1 MYATSS
7 GEGCYIGSMKRTPTA
22 EERERE
28 AKKLRLLEELEDTWL
43 PYLTPKDDEFYQQWQ
58 LKYPKL
64 ILREAASVPEELHK
78 EVQEAFLTLHK
89 HGCLFRDLVR
99 IQGKDLLTPVSRI
112 LIGNPGCTYK
122 YLNTRLFTVPWP
134 VKGSD
139 AKYHEA
145 EVAAACQTFL
155 KLNDYLQVETI
166 QALEELAAKEKA
178 NIDAVPVCIGPD
190 FPRVGMGSSFDGQ
203 DEIDMKNRA
212 AYNVTLLNFM
222 DPAKMPYLKEEP
234 YFGMGKMAVSWHHD
248 ENLVDRSAV
257 AVYSYSCEGPDEESE
272 DDPQLEG
279 RDPDIWHVGFK
290 ISWDIETPG
299 LAIPLHQGDCYFMLD
314 DLNATHQ
321 HCVLAGLP
329 PRFSSTHRVAEC
341 STGTLD
347 YILQRCQSALQN
359 IRDEADYGE
368 VSLKSL
374 EPVVLKHGEEIHNEV
389 EFEWLRQFWFQG
401 NRYKR
406 CTDWWCQ
413 PMTQLE
419 ELWKKMEGL
428 TNAVLR
434 EVRREGTPVEQ
445 RNEILTA
452 ILTTLTARQNLRREW
467 HARSEATSSNACNA
481 QEHRHSPHWQQR
493 HGLVTWSNGE
503 WWGQW
508 RTVLQRQSPLCSAL
522 DVAIRECWSRVA
534 VSSGASPELP
544 ELYPRIRSQN
554 AGRIGKR
561 MILRCLC
568 RLISQI
574 SFPNSGVCFW
584 KPNPRERAQVLGGG
598 TKAVSDFSPPTLSW
612 A

>member
-1 MYATSS
+1 MKLGVPGCLSNPWRPGCCVVIEKSFHFLPVPAARYRVTPSQRLLLFAHRLRDRAPRFALPFILLPGMSVLHLDLGS
-7 GEGCYIGSMKRTPTA
+7 EGQSLGVA
-22 EERERE
+22 EW
-28 AKKLRLLEELEDTWL
+28 KLRLLEELEDTWL

-64 ILREAASVPEELHK
+64 ILREAGSVPEELHK

-89 HGCLFRDLVR
+89 HGCFFRDLVR

-134 VKGSD
+134 VKGASTR
-139 AKYHEA
+139 YEEA
-145 EVAAACQTFL
+145 EIAAACQTFL
-155 KLNDYLQVETI
+155 RLNDYLQIETI
-166 QALEELAAKEKA
+166 QALEELACKEKS

-190 FPRVGMGSSFDGQ
+190 FPRVGMGSFDGQ
-203 DEIDMKNRA
+203 DEVDIKNRA

-222 DPAKMPYLKEEP
+222 DPQKMPYLKEEP

-248 ENLVDRSAV
+248 ENLVERSAV
-257 AVYSYSCEGPDEESE
+257 AVYSYSCEGPEEESE

-279 RDPDIWHVGFK
+279 RDPDTWHVGFK

-347 YILQRCQSALQN
+347 YILQRCQVALQN
-359 IRDEADYGE
+359 VRDGADGGDA
-368 VSLKSL
+368 SLKSF
-374 EPVVLKHGEEIHNEV
+374 EPAVLKQGEEIHNEV

-401 NRYKR
+401 NRYRK
-406 CTDWWCQ
+406 CSDWWCQ
-413 PMTQLE
+413 PMAQLE
-419 ELWKKMEGL
+419 ELWKKMEGV

-434 EVRREGTPVEQ
+434 EVRREGVPVEQ

-452 ILTTLTARQNLRREW
+452 ILASLTTRQNLRREW
-467 HARSEATSSNACNA
+467 HARCQSRIARTLPVDQKPECRPYWEKDDPSMPLPFDLTDVVSEL
-481 QEHRHSPHWQQR
+481 R
-493 HGLVTWSNGE
+493 GLLLE
-503 WWGQW
+503 
-508 RTVLQRQSPLCSAL
+508 A
-522 DVAIRECWSRVA
+522 
-534 VSSGASPELP
+534 
-544 ELYPRIRSQN
+544 
-554 AGRIGKR
+554 
-561 MILRCLC
+561 
-568 RLISQI
+568 
-574 SFPNSGVCFW
+574 
-584 KPNPRERAQVLGGG
+584 KP
-598 TKAVSDFSPPTLSW
+598 
-612 A
+612 

>member
-1 MYATSS
+1 
-7 GEGCYIGSMKRTPTA
+7 MKRTPTA

-64 ILREAASVPEELHK
+64 ILREASSVSEELHK

-134 VKGSD
+134 VKGSNI
-139 AKYHEA
+139 KYPEA
-145 EVAAACQTFL
+145 EIAAACETFL
-155 KLNDYLQVETI
+155 KLNDYLQIETI

-178 NIDAVPVCIGPD
+178 NEDAVPLCMSAD
-190 FPRVGMGSSFDGQ
+190 FPRVGMGSSYDGQ
-203 DEIDMKNRA
+203 DEVDIKSRA

-222 DPAKMPYLKEEP
+222 DPQKMPYLKEEP

-257 AVYSYSCEGPDEESE
+257 AVYSYSCEGMVCSAKKQP
-272 DDPQLEG
+272 
-279 RDPDIWHVGFK
+279 
-290 ISWDIETPG
+290 
-299 LAIPLHQGDCYFMLD
+299 Y

-321 HCVLAGLP
+321 HCVLAGSQ

-347 YILQRCQSALQN
+347 YILQRCQLALQN
-359 IRDEADYGE
+359 VRDDVDNGD
-368 VSLKSL
+368 VSLKSF
-374 EPVVLKHGEEIHNEV
+374 EPAVLKQGEEIHNEV

-401 NRYKR
+401 NRYRK

-413 PMTQLE
+413 PMAQLE
-419 ELWKKMEGL
+419 ALWKKMEGV
-428 TNAVLR
+428 TNAVLH
-434 EVRREGTPVEQ
+434 EVKREGLPVEQ

-452 ILTTLTARQNLRREW
+452 ILASLTARQNLRREW
-467 HARSEATSSNACNA
+467 HARCQSRIARTLPADQKPECRPYWEKDDVSMPLPFDLTDIVSEL
-481 QEHRHSPHWQQR
+481 R
-493 HGLVTWSNGE
+493 
-503 WWGQW
+503 GQ
-508 RTVLQRQSPLCSAL
+508 LLEA
-522 DVAIRECWSRVA
+522 
-534 VSSGASPELP
+534 
-544 ELYPRIRSQN
+544 
-554 AGRIGKR
+554 
-561 MILRCLC
+561 
-568 RLISQI
+568 
-574 SFPNSGVCFW
+574 
-584 KPNPRERAQVLGGG
+584 KP
-598 TKAVSDFSPPTLSW
+598 
-612 A
+612 

>member
-1 MYATSS
+1 
-7 GEGCYIGSMKRTPTA
+7 MKRTPTA

-64 ILREAASVPEELHK
+64 ILREAGSVPEELHK

-89 HGCLFRDLVR
+89 HGCFFRDLVR

-134 VKGSD
+134 VKGASTR
-139 AKYHEA
+139 YEEA
-145 EVAAACQTFL
+145 EIAAACQTFL
-155 KLNDYLQVETI
+155 RLNDYLQIETI
-166 QALEELAAKEKA
+166 QALEELACKEKS

-190 FPRVGMGSSFDGQ
+190 FPRVGMGSFDGQ
-203 DEIDMKNRA
+203 DEVDIKNRA

-222 DPAKMPYLKEEP
+222 DPQKMPYLKEEP

-248 ENLVDRSAV
+248 ENLVERSAV
-257 AVYSYSCEGPDEESE
+257 AVYSYSCEGPEEESE

-279 RDPDIWHVGFK
+279 RDPDTWHVGFK

-329 PRFSSTHRVAEC
+329 PRFSSTHRVAE
-341 STGTLD
+341 
-347 YILQRCQSALQN
+347 
-359 IRDEADYGE
+359 
-368 VSLKSL
+368 
-374 EPVVLKHGEEIHNEV
+374 V

-401 NRYKR
+401 NRYRK
-406 CTDWWCQ
+406 CSDWWCQ
-413 PMTQLE
+413 PMAQLE
-419 ELWKKMEGL
+419 ELWKKMEGV

-434 EVRREGTPVEQ
+434 EVRREGVPVEQ

-452 ILTTLTARQNLRREW
+452 ILASLTTRQNLRREW
-467 HARSEATSSNACNA
+467 HARCQSRIARTLPVDQKPECRPYWEKDDPSMPLPFDLTDVVSEL
-481 QEHRHSPHWQQR
+481 R
-493 HGLVTWSNGE
+493 GLLLE
-503 WWGQW
+503 
-508 RTVLQRQSPLCSAL
+508 A
-522 DVAIRECWSRVA
+522 
-534 VSSGASPELP
+534 
-544 ELYPRIRSQN
+544 
-554 AGRIGKR
+554 
-561 MILRCLC
+561 
-568 RLISQI
+568 
-574 SFPNSGVCFW
+574 
-584 KPNPRERAQVLGGG
+584 KP
-598 TKAVSDFSPPTLSW
+598 
-612 A
+612 

>member
-1 MYATSS
+1 
-7 GEGCYIGSMKRTPTA
+7 MKRTPTA

-64 ILREAASVPEELHK
+64 ILREAGSVPEELHK

-134 VKGSD
+134 VKGSNI
-139 AKYHEA
+139 KYTEA
-145 EVAAACQTFL
+145 EIAAACQLFL
-155 KLNDYLQVETI
+155 KLNDYMQVETI
-166 QALEELAAKEKA
+166 QALEELASKDKSSGDVA
-178 NIDAVPVCIGPD
+178 PVCMAAD
-190 FPRVGMGSSFDGQ
+190 FPRVGMGSAFDGQ
-203 DEIDMKNRA
+203 EEMDIKNRA

-222 DPAKMPYLKEEP
+222 DPQKMPYLKEEP

-257 AVYSYSCEGPDEESE
+257 AVYSYSCEGPEEE
-272 DDPQLEG
+272 DDDDPHLEG
-279 RDPDIWHVGFK
+279 RDPDTWHVGFK

-321 HCVLAGLP
+321 HCVLAGSQ

-341 STGTLD
+341 SMGTLD
-347 YILQRCQSALQN
+347 YILQQCQLALQN
-359 IRDEADYGE
+359 VRDDMDDGA

-374 EPVVLKHGEEIHNEV
+374 EPAVLKQGEEIHNEV

-401 NRYKR
+401 NRYRK

-419 ELWKKMEGL
+419 ELWKKMEGV
-428 TNAVLR
+428 TNAVLH
-434 EVRREGTPVEQ
+434 EVRREVHPVEQ
-445 RNEILTA
+445 KSEILTA
-452 ILTTLTARQNLRREW
+452 ILASLTTRQNLRREW
-467 HARSEATSSNACNA
+467 HARCQSRIARTLPVDQKPECRPYWEKDDPAMPLPFDLTDIVSEL
-481 QEHRHSPHWQQR
+481 R
-493 HGLVTWSNGE
+493 
-503 WWGQW
+503 GQ
-508 RTVLQRQSPLCSAL
+508 LLEA
-522 DVAIRECWSRVA
+522 
-534 VSSGASPELP
+534 
-544 ELYPRIRSQN
+544 
-554 AGRIGKR
+554 
-561 MILRCLC
+561 
-568 RLISQI
+568 
-574 SFPNSGVCFW
+574 
-584 KPNPRERAQVLGGG
+584 KP
-598 TKAVSDFSPPTLSW
+598 
-612 A
+612 

>member
-1 MYATSS
+1 M
-7 GEGCYIGSMKRTPTA
+7 
-22 EERERE
+22 
-28 AKKLRLLEELEDTWL
+28 
-43 PYLTPKDDEFYQQWQ
+43 
-58 LKYPKL
+58 
-64 ILREAASVPEELHK
+64 
-78 EVQEAFLTLHK
+78 
-89 HGCLFRDLVR
+89 R

-139 AKYHEA
+139 AKYNEA
-145 EVAAACQTFL
+145 EIAVACQTFL
-155 KLNDYLQVETI
+155 KLNSYLQVETI

-190 FPRVGMGSSFDGQ
+190 FPRVGMGSSFDGH

-222 DPAKMPYLKEEP
+222 DPQKMPYLKEEP

-257 AVYSYSCEGPDEESE
+257 AVYSYSCEGPEEESE

-341 STGTLD
+341 STGTLE
-347 YILQRCQSALQN
+347 YILQRCQVALQN
-359 IRDEADYGE
+359 VREEADNGE
-368 VSLKSL
+368 ISLKSL
-374 EPVVLKHGEEIHNEV
+374 ESVVLKQGEEIHNEV

-401 NRYKR
+401 SRYKK

-413 PMTQLE
+413 PMSQLE
-419 ELWKKMEGL
+419 EMWRKMEWL
-428 TNAVLR
+428 TSAVLR
-434 EVRREGTPVEQ
+434 EVRREGVPMEQ
-445 RNEILTA
+445 KNEMLTSILA
-452 ILTTLTARQNLRREW
+452 SITTRQNLRREW
-467 HARSEATSSNACNA
+467 HARCQSRIARTLPADQKPECRPYWEKGDPSMPLPFDLTEIVSEL
-481 QEHRHSPHWQQR
+481 R
-493 HGLVTWSNGE
+493 GLLLET
-503 WWGQW
+503 
-508 RTVLQRQSPLCSAL
+508 RP
-522 DVAIRECWSRVA
+522 
-534 VSSGASPELP
+534 
-544 ELYPRIRSQN
+544 
-554 AGRIGKR
+554 
-561 MILRCLC
+561 
-568 RLISQI
+568 
-574 SFPNSGVCFW
+574 
-584 KPNPRERAQVLGGG
+584 
-598 TKAVSDFSPPTLSW
+598 
-612 A
+612 

>member
-1 MYATSS
+1 
-7 GEGCYIGSMKRTPTA
+7 MKRTPTA

-64 ILREAASVPEELHK
+64 ILREAGSVPEGLHK
-78 EVQEAFLTLHK
+78 EVQEAFLALHK

-99 IQGKDLLTPVSRI
+99 IQGKDLLTPVSRL

-139 AKYHEA
+139 AKYNEA
-145 EVAAACQTFL
+145 EIGAACQTFL
-155 KLNDYLQVETI
+155 KLNDYLQIETI

-178 NIDAVPVCIGPD
+178 NIDTVPVCIGPD
-190 FPRVGMGSSFDGQ
+190 FPRVGMGSSFDGH
-203 DEIDMKNRA
+203 DEVDRKSRA
-212 AYNVTLLNFM
+212 AYNLTLLNFM
-222 DPAKMPYLKEEP
+222 DPQKMPYLKEEP

-257 AVYSYSCEGPDEESE
+257 AVYNYSCEGPEEESE

-279 RDPDIWHVGFK
+279 RDPDVWHVGFK

-329 PRFSSTHRVAEC
+329 PRFSSTHRVAE
-341 STGTLD
+341 
-347 YILQRCQSALQN
+347 
-359 IRDEADYGE
+359 
-368 VSLKSL
+368 
-374 EPVVLKHGEEIHNEV
+374 V

-401 NRYKR
+401 NRYKK

-419 ELWKKMEGL
+419 ELWKKMEGA
-428 TNAVLR
+428 THAVLR
-434 EVRREGTPVEQ
+434 EVRREGAPVEQ
-445 RNEILTA
+445 SSDILTA
-452 ILTTLTARQNLRREW
+452 ILAVLTTRQNLRREW
-467 HARSEATSSNACNA
+467 HARCQSRIARTLPVDQKPECRPYWEKDDPSMPLPFDLTDTVAELRGLLLEA
-481 QEHRHSPHWQQR
+481 
-493 HGLVTWSNGE
+493 
-503 WWGQW
+503 
-508 RTVLQRQSPLCSAL
+508 
-522 DVAIRECWSRVA
+522 
-534 VSSGASPELP
+534 
-544 ELYPRIRSQN
+544 
-554 AGRIGKR
+554 
-561 MILRCLC
+561 
-568 RLISQI
+568 
-574 SFPNSGVCFW
+574 
-584 KPNPRERAQVLGGG
+584 KP
-598 TKAVSDFSPPTLSW
+598 
-612 A
+612 

>member
-1 MYATSS
+1 
-7 GEGCYIGSMKRTPTA
+7 MKRTPTA

-64 ILREAASVPEELHK
+64 ILREASSVSEELHK

-134 VKGSD
+134 VKGSNI
-139 AKYHEA
+139 KYPEA
-145 EVAAACQTFL
+145 EIAAACETFL
-155 KLNDYLQVETI
+155 KLNDYLQIETI

-178 NIDAVPVCIGPD
+178 NEDAVPLCMSAD
-190 FPRVGMGSSFDGQ
+190 FPRVGMGSSYDGQ
-203 DEIDMKNRA
+203 DEVDIKSRA

-222 DPAKMPYLKEEP
+222 DPQKMPYLKEEP

-257 AVYSYSCEGPDEESE
+257 AVYSYSCE
-272 DDPQLEG
+272 
-279 RDPDIWHVGFK
+279 
-290 ISWDIETPG
+290 
-299 LAIPLHQGDCYFMLD
+299 D

-321 HCVLAGLP
+321 HCVLAGSQ

-347 YILQRCQSALQN
+347 YILQRCQLALQN
-359 IRDEADYGE
+359 VRDDVDNGD
-368 VSLKSL
+368 VSLKSF
-374 EPVVLKHGEEIHNEV
+374 EPAVLKQGEEIHNEV

-401 NRYKR
+401 NRYRK

-413 PMTQLE
+413 PMAQLE
-419 ELWKKMEGL
+419 ALWKKMEGV
-428 TNAVLR
+428 TNAVLH
-434 EVRREGTPVEQ
+434 EVKREGLPVEQ

-452 ILTTLTARQNLRREW
+452 ILASLTARQNLRREW
-467 HARSEATSSNACNA
+467 HARCQSRIARTLPADQKPECRPYWEKDDVSMPLPFDLTDIVSEL
-481 QEHRHSPHWQQR
+481 R
-493 HGLVTWSNGE
+493 
-503 WWGQW
+503 GQ
-508 RTVLQRQSPLCSAL
+508 LLEA
-522 DVAIRECWSRVA
+522 
-534 VSSGASPELP
+534 
-544 ELYPRIRSQN
+544 
-554 AGRIGKR
+554 
-561 MILRCLC
+561 
-568 RLISQI
+568 
-574 SFPNSGVCFW
+574 
-584 KPNPRERAQVLGGG
+584 KP
-598 TKAVSDFSPPTLSW
+598 
-612 A
+612 

>member
-1 MYATSS
+1 
-7 GEGCYIGSMKRTPTA
+7 MKRTPTA

-64 ILREAASVPEELHK
+64 ILREAGSIPEELHK

-99 IQGKDLLTPVSRI
+99 VQGKDLLTPVSRL

-134 VKGSD
+134 EKGVTVT
-139 AKYHEA
+139 YNEA
-145 EVAAACQTFL
+145 EIATACQTFL
-155 KLNDYLQVETI
+155 KLNEYLQIETL
-166 QALEELAAKEKA
+166 QALEELAAKDRD

-190 FPRVGMGSSFDGQ
+190 FPRVGLGYDGP
-203 DEIDMKNRA
+203 DEVELNTRA
-212 AYNVTLLNFM
+212 AYNMTLLNFM
-222 DPAKMPYLKEEP
+222 DPQKMPYLKEEP

-257 AVYSYSCEGPDEESE
+257 AVYSYSREGPEEEEDSD
-272 DDPQLEG
+272 DDPELEG
-279 RDPDIWHVGFK
+279 RDPDTWHVGFK

-347 YILQRCQSALQN
+347 YILQRCQLGLQN
-359 IRDEADYGE
+359 VHDEADNGD

-374 EPVVLKHGEEIHNEV
+374 EPAVLKQGEDIHNEV

-401 NRYKR
+401 NRYRK
-406 CTDWWCQ
+406 CTDFWCQ
-413 PMTQLE
+413 PMTHLE
-419 ELWKKMEGL
+419 EQWKKMEGV
-428 TNAVLR
+428 TNAVLQ
-434 EVRREGTPVEQ
+434 EVRREGLPAGQ
-445 RNEILTA
+445 RRDMVSVILA
-452 ILTTLTARQNLRREW
+452 SLTTRQNLRTEW
-467 HARSEATSSNACNA
+467 RARCQSRIARTLPLDQKPECRPYWEKEDPSMPLPFDLTDIISELKVLLLEAKP
-481 QEHRHSPHWQQR
+481 QEES
-493 HGLVTWSNGE
+493 T
-503 WWGQW
+503 
-508 RTVLQRQSPLCSAL
+508 
-522 DVAIRECWSRVA
+522 
-534 VSSGASPELP
+534 
-544 ELYPRIRSQN
+544 
-554 AGRIGKR
+554 
-561 MILRCLC
+561 
-568 RLISQI
+568 
-574 SFPNSGVCFW
+574 F
-584 KPNPRERAQVLGGG
+584 
-598 TKAVSDFSPPTLSW
+598 
-612 A
+612 

>member
-1 MYATSS
+1 
-7 GEGCYIGSMKRTPTA
+7 MKRTQTA

-43 PYLTPKDDEFYQQWQ
+43 PYLTPKDDEFYQQWH

-64 ILREAASVPEELHK
+64 ILREADRVPEELHK

-134 VKGSD
+134 TKGSTI
-139 AKYHEA
+139 KYTED
-145 EVAAACQTFL
+145 EIGAACQTFL
-155 KLNDYLQVETI
+155 KLNDYLQTETI
-166 QALEELAAKEKA
+166 QALEELASKEKSSDEA
-178 NIDAVPVCIGPD
+178 LPVYIAPD
-190 FPRVGMGSSFDGQ
+190 FPRIGIGSSFDRQ
-203 DEIDMKNRA
+203 DEVDVKSRA

-222 DPAKMPYLKEEP
+222 DPQKMSYLKEEP

-248 ENLVDRSAV
+248 ENLVERSAV
-257 AVYSYSCEGPDEESE
+257 AVYNYSCEGSEEESE
-272 DDPQLEG
+272 DDPDLEG
-279 RDPDIWHVGFK
+279 RDPDTWHVGFK

-321 HCVLAGLP
+321 HCVLAGSQ

-347 YILQRCQSALQN
+347 YIFQRCQLALQN
-359 IRDEADYGE
+359 LRDAVDDGD

-374 EPVVLKHGEEIHNEV
+374 EPTVLKQGEEIHNEV

-401 NRYKR
+401 SRYKK

-419 ELWKKMEGL
+419 GLWKKMEGV

-434 EVRREGTPVEQ
+434 EVRKEGLPVKQ
-445 RNEILTA
+445 RKEILTA
-452 ILTTLTARQNLRREW
+452 ILASLSTRQNLRREW
-467 HARSEATSSNACNA
+467 QARC
-481 QEHRHSPHWQQR
+481 
-493 HGLVTWSNGE
+493 
-503 WWGQW
+503 
-508 RTVLQRQSPLCSAL
+508 QS
-522 DVAIRECWSRVA
+522 
-534 VSSGASPELP
+534 
-544 ELYPRIRSQN
+544 RIAR
-554 AGRIGKR
+554 
-561 MILRCLC
+561 
-568 RLISQI
+568 
-574 SFPNSGVCFW
+574 
-584 KPNPRERAQVLGGG
+584 
-598 TKAVSDFSPPTLSW
+598 TLSVDQKPECYPYW
-612 A
+612 EKDDPSMPLPFDLTDIVSELRGQLLEAKP

>member
-1 MYATSS
+1 
-7 GEGCYIGSMKRTPTA
+7 MKRTQTA

-64 ILREAASVPEELHK
+64 VLREAGSVPEGLHK
-78 EVQEAFLTLHK
+78 EVQAAFLALHK
-89 HGCLFRDLVR
+89 HGVLFRDLVR
-99 IQGKDLLTPVSRI
+99 VQGKDVLTPVSRI

-122 YLNTRLFTVPWP
+122 YLNTRLFAVPWP
-134 VKGSD
+134 MKGSNTR
-139 AKYHEA
+139 YSEA
-145 EVAAACQTFL
+145 EIAAACQTFL

-166 QALEELAAKEKA
+166 QAWEELVAKDKGS
-178 NIDAVPVCIGPD
+178 IDAVPLCIGPD
-190 FPRVGMGSSFDGQ
+190 FPRVGMGSFDGQ
-203 DEIDMKNRA
+203 DEVDIKNRS

-222 DPAKMPYLKEEP
+222 DPQKMPYLKEEP

-248 ENLVDRSAV
+248 ENLVERSAV
-257 AVYSYSCEGPDEESE
+257 AVYSYSFEGPEEE
-272 DDPQLEG
+272 NEEDPQLEG

-347 YILQRCQSALQN
+347 YILQRCQVALQN
-359 IRDEADYGE
+359 VREEADSGD

-374 EPVVLKHGEEIHNEV
+374 EPAVLKQGEEIHNEV

-401 NRYKR
+401 SRYRK

-419 ELWKKMEGL
+419 ELWKKMESA
-428 TNAVLR
+428 TNAVLH
-434 EVRREGTPVEQ
+434 EVRREGVPVEQ
-445 RNEILTA
+445 RNETLTA
-452 ILTTLTARQNLRREW
+452 ILASLTTRQNLRKEW
-467 HARSEATSSNACNA
+467 RARCQSRIARTLPADQKPECRPYWEKDDPSMPLPFDLTDIISEL
-481 QEHRHSPHWQQR
+481 R
-493 HGLVTWSNGE
+493 GLLLE
-503 WWGQW
+503 
-508 RTVLQRQSPLCSAL
+508 A
-522 DVAIRECWSRVA
+522 
-534 VSSGASPELP
+534 
-544 ELYPRIRSQN
+544 
-554 AGRIGKR
+554 
-561 MILRCLC
+561 
-568 RLISQI
+568 
-574 SFPNSGVCFW
+574 
-584 KPNPRERAQVLGGG
+584 
-598 TKAVSDFSPPTLSW
+598 KA
-612 A
+612 

>member
-1 MYATSS
+1 
-7 GEGCYIGSMKRTPTA
+7 MKRTPTA

-64 ILREAASVPEELHK
+64 ILREASSVSEELHK

-134 VKGSD
+134 VKGSNI
-139 AKYHEA
+139 KHTEA
-145 EVAAACQTFL
+145 EIAAACETFL
-155 KLNDYLQVETI
+155 KLNDYLQIETI

-178 NIDAVPVCIGPD
+178 NEDAVPLCMSAD
-190 FPRVGMGSSFDGQ
+190 FPRVGMGSSYNGQ
-203 DEIDMKNRA
+203 DEVDIKSRA

-222 DPAKMPYLKEEP
+222 DPQKMPYLKEEP

-257 AVYSYSCEGPDEESE
+257 AVYSYSCEGTVCSWKKQPCPEEESE
-272 DDPQLEG
+272 DDSHLEG

-321 HCVLAGLP
+321 HCVLAGSQ

-347 YILQRCQSALQN
+347 YILQRCQLALQN
-359 IRDEADYGE
+359 VCDDVDNDD
-368 VSLKSL
+368 VSLKSF
-374 EPVVLKHGEEIHNEV
+374 EPAVLKQGEEIHNEV

-401 NRYKR
+401 NRYRK

-413 PMTQLE
+413 PMAQLE
-419 ELWKKMEGL
+419 ALWKKMEGV
-428 TNAVLR
+428 TNAVLH
-434 EVRREGTPVEQ
+434 EVKREGLPMEQ

-452 ILTTLTARQNLRREW
+452 ILASLTARQNLRREW
-467 HARSEATSSNACNA
+467 HARCQSRIARTLPADQKPECRPYWEKDDASMPLPFDLTDIVSEL
-481 QEHRHSPHWQQR
+481 R
-493 HGLVTWSNGE
+493 
-503 WWGQW
+503 GQ
-508 RTVLQRQSPLCSAL
+508 LLEA
-522 DVAIRECWSRVA
+522 
-534 VSSGASPELP
+534 
-544 ELYPRIRSQN
+544 
-554 AGRIGKR
+554 
-561 MILRCLC
+561 
-568 RLISQI
+568 
-574 SFPNSGVCFW
+574 
-584 KPNPRERAQVLGGG
+584 KP
-598 TKAVSDFSPPTLSW
+598 
-612 A
+612 

>member
-1 MYATSS
+1 
-7 GEGCYIGSMKRTPTA
+7 MKRTPTA

-64 ILREAASVPEELHK
+64 ILREAGSVSEDLHK

-112 LIGNPGCTYK
+112 LIGNPGYTYK

-134 VKGSD
+134 VKGSNI
-139 AKYHEA
+139 KYGEA
-145 EVAAACQTFL
+145 EIAAACQTFL
-155 KLNDYLQVETI
+155 KLNDYLQIETI
-166 QALEELAAKEKA
+166 QALEELASKEKA
-178 NIDAVPVCIGPD
+178 NEDAVPVCMSGD
-190 FPRVGMGSSFDGQ
+190 FPRVGMGSSYDGQ
-203 DEIDMKNRA
+203 DEVDIKSRA

-222 DPAKMPYLKEEP
+222 DPQKMPYLKEEP

-248 ENLVDRSAV
+248 ENLVERSAV
-257 AVYSYSCEGPDEESE
+257 AVYSYSCEGPEEES
-272 DDPQLEG
+272 DDDSNLEG
-279 RDPDIWHVGFK
+279 RDPDTWHVGFK

-321 HCVLAGLP
+321 HCVLAGSQ

-347 YILQRCQSALQN
+347 YILQRCQLALQN
-359 IRDEADYGE
+359 VRDDVDNGD
-368 VSLKSL
+368 VSLKSF
-374 EPVVLKHGEEIHNEV
+374 EPAVLKQGEEIHNEV

-401 NRYKR
+401 NRYKK

-419 ELWKKMEGL
+419 ELWKKMEGV

-434 EVRREGTPVEQ
+434 EVKREGLPVEQ

-452 ILTTLTARQNLRREW
+452 ILASLTTRQNLRREW
-467 HARSEATSSNACNA
+467 HARCQCRIARTLPVDQKPECRPYWEKEDPSMPLPFDLTDIVSEL
-481 QEHRHSPHWQQR
+481 R
-493 HGLVTWSNGE
+493 
-503 WWGQW
+503 GQ
-508 RTVLQRQSPLCSAL
+508 LLEA
-522 DVAIRECWSRVA
+522 
-534 VSSGASPELP
+534 
-544 ELYPRIRSQN
+544 
-554 AGRIGKR
+554 
-561 MILRCLC
+561 
-568 RLISQI
+568 
-574 SFPNSGVCFW
+574 
-584 KPNPRERAQVLGGG
+584 KP
-598 TKAVSDFSPPTLSW
+598 
-612 A
+612 

>member
-1 MYATSS
+1 MTHAMSQIFHDRLVRNKIIS
-7 GEGCYIGSMKRTPTA
+7 LFFLLLKI
-22 EERERE
+22 
-28 AKKLRLLEELEDTWL
+28 KKLRLLEELEDTWL
-43 PYLTPKDDEFYQQWQ
+43 PYLTPKDDEFDQQWQ

-64 ILREAASVPEELHK
+64 ILREASSVPEELHK
-78 EVQEAFLTLHK
+78 EVQEAFFALHK

-134 VKGSD
+134 VKGSN
-139 AKYHEA
+139 AKYNEA
-145 EVAAACQTFL
+145 EIAAACQSFL
-155 KLNDYLQVETI
+155 KLNDYLQTETI
-166 QALEELAAKEKA
+166 QALEELAAKDKA

-190 FPRVGMGSSFDGQ
+190 FPRLGMGSSFDGQ
-203 DEIDMKNRA
+203 DEMDIKNRA

-222 DPAKMPYLKEEP
+222 DPQKMPYLKEEP

-248 ENLVDRSAV
+248 ENLVERSAV
-257 AVYSYSCEGPDEESE
+257 AVYSYSCEGPEEESE

-347 YILQRCQSALQN
+347 YIVQHCQLALQN
-359 IRDEADYGE
+359 IRDEADNGD

-374 EPVVLKHGEEIHNEV
+374 EPAVLKQGEEIHNEV

-401 NRYKR
+401 NRYKK

-419 ELWKKMEGL
+419 ELWKKMEGV
-428 TNAVLR
+428 TNAVLH
-434 EVRREGTPVEQ
+434 EVRREGVPVEQ

-452 ILTTLTARQNLRREW
+452 ILASLTTRQNLRREW
-467 HARSEATSSNACNA
+467 HASAGETPGEALEWSPFKK
-481 QEHRHSPHWQQR
+481 HSVIISDIP
-493 HGLVTWSNGE
+493 G
-503 WWGQW
+503 
-508 RTVLQRQSPLCSAL
+508 TVQHVE
-522 DVAIRECWSRVA
+522 DT
-534 VSSGASPELP
+534 
-544 ELYPRIRSQN
+544 N
-554 AGRIGKR
+554 N
-561 MILRCLC
+561 LRG
-568 RLISQI
+568 
-574 SFPNSGVCFW
+574 P
-584 KPNPRERAQVLGGG
+584 
-598 TKAVSDFSPPTLSW
+598 
-612 A
+612 

>member
-1 MYATSS
+1 MAPDGSRTLRELHAGGGVQ
-7 GEGCYIGSMKRTPTA
+7 GEGIYAACGGEGGFSGSMKRTPTA

-64 ILREAASVPEELHK
+64 ILREASSVSEELHK
-78 EVQEAFLTLHK
+78 EVQEAFLTLRK

-134 VKGSD
+134 VKGSNI
-139 AKYHEA
+139 KYPEA
-145 EVAAACQTFL
+145 EIAAACETFL
-155 KLNDYLQVETI
+155 KLNDYLQIETI

-178 NIDAVPVCIGPD
+178 NEDAVPLCMSAD
-190 FPRVGMGSSFDGQ
+190 FPRVGMGSSYDGQ
-203 DEIDMKNRA
+203 DEVDIKSRA

-222 DPAKMPYLKEEP
+222 DPQKMPYLKEEP

-257 AVYSYSCEGPDEESE
+257 AVYSYSCEGPEEESE
-272 DDPQLEG
+272 DDSHFEG

-321 HCVLAGLP
+321 HCVLAGSQ

-347 YILQRCQSALQN
+347 YILQRCQLALQN
-359 IRDEADYGE
+359 VRDDVDNGD
-368 VSLKSL
+368 VSLKSF
-374 EPVVLKHGEEIHNEV
+374 EPAVLKQGEEIHNEV

-401 NRYKR
+401 NRYRK

-413 PMTQLE
+413 PMAQLE
-419 ELWKKMEGL
+419 ALWKKMEGV
-428 TNAVLR
+428 TNAVLH
-434 EVRREGTPVEQ
+434 EVKREGLPVEQ

-452 ILTTLTARQNLRREW
+452 ILASLTARQNLRREW
-467 HARSEATSSNACNA
+467 HARCQSRIARTLPADQKPECRPYWEKDDVSMPLPFDLTDIVSEL
-481 QEHRHSPHWQQR
+481 R
-493 HGLVTWSNGE
+493 
-503 WWGQW
+503 GQ
-508 RTVLQRQSPLCSAL
+508 LLEA
-522 DVAIRECWSRVA
+522 
-534 VSSGASPELP
+534 
-544 ELYPRIRSQN
+544 
-554 AGRIGKR
+554 
-561 MILRCLC
+561 
-568 RLISQI
+568 
-574 SFPNSGVCFW
+574 
-584 KPNPRERAQVLGGG
+584 KP
-598 TKAVSDFSPPTLSW
+598 
-612 A
+612 

>member
-1 MYATSS
+1 MVVPAALMENGAGREQDAERTTSRRRGPGRRIYAARS
-7 GEGCYIGSMKRTPTA
+7 GEGGCSGSMKRTPTA

-64 ILREAASVPEELHK
+64 ILREAGSVPEDLHK

-89 HGCLFRDLVR
+89 HGCFFRDLVR

-134 VKGSD
+134 VKGAST
-139 AKYHEA
+139 KYDEA
-145 EVAAACQTFL
+145 GIAAACQTFL
-155 KLNDYLQVETI
+155 KLNDYLQIETI
-166 QALEELAAKEKA
+166 QALEELACKEKS
-178 NIDAVPVCIGPD
+178 NIDAVP
-190 FPRVGMGSSFDGQ
+190 
-203 DEIDMKNRA
+203 
-212 AYNVTLLNFM
+212 
-222 DPAKMPYLKEEP
+222 KMPYLKEEP

-248 ENLVDRSAV
+248 ENLVERSAV
-257 AVYSYSCEGPDEESE
+257 AVYSYSCEGPEEESE

-279 RDPDIWHVGFK
+279 RDPDTWHVGFK

-347 YILQRCQSALQN
+347 YILQRCQLALQN
-359 IRDEADYGE
+359 VRDEADNGD
-368 VSLKSL
+368 VSLKSF
-374 EPVVLKHGEEIHNEV
+374 EPVVLKQGEEIHNEV
-389 EFEWLRQFWFQG
+389 EFEWLRQYWFQG
-401 NRYKR
+401 NRYRK

-419 ELWKKMEGL
+419 GLWKKMEGV
-428 TNAVLR
+428 TNAVLH
-434 EVRREGTPVEQ
+434 EVRREGVPVEQ

-452 ILTTLTARQNLRREW
+452 ILALLTTRQNLRREW
-467 HARSEATSSNACNA
+467 HARCQSRIARTLPVDQKPECRPYWEKDDPSMPLPFDLTDIVSELRGAPTPPPAAKGVEGGVSARETRRRVPAPPPSEIKSTMNWIRGM
-481 QEHRHSPHWQQR
+481 QKRRMMQIHLFLRRVGTQR
-493 HGLVTWSNGE
+493 LQAYRDRV
-503 WWGQW
+503 WG
-508 RTVLQRQSPLCSAL
+508 RGSLEN
-522 DVAIRECWSRVA
+522 I
-534 VSSGASPELP
+534 
-544 ELYPRIRSQN
+544 
-554 AGRIGKR
+554 
-561 MILRCLC
+561 
-568 RLISQI
+568 
-574 SFPNSGVCFW
+574 
-584 KPNPRERAQVLGGG
+584 
-598 TKAVSDFSPPTLSW
+598 
-612 A
+612 